1 MEGLSSIKG
10 IGQKVADA
18 IEQERKTNGKYTS
31 IWDMQERL
39 PKRILNSKVLETL
52 RSAGALQFNMKEYMK
67 EVMKYNT
74 RFIAKG

>member
-1 MEGLSSIKG
+1 
-10 IGQKVADA
+10 
-18 IEQERKTNGKYTS
+18 
-31 IWDMQERL
+31 MQERL